1 MSVYVFQCCGR
12 TVQVDPSSAPAVQM
26 AHLCVGDVPCIGTA
40 VATNATILQEVQAA
54 AVQTEAEVQG
64 TTIVVGTDGGSAAN
78 GDGN

>member
-40 VATNATILQEVQAA
+40 VATNATILQEMQAA

>member
-54 AVQTEAEVQG
+54 AVQTEAEAPG
-64 TTIVVGTDGGSAAN
+64 TTTVVGTDGGTGTN